1 MSLVTLKAVLDD
13 SKAKYYAV
21 GAFNFNGIEDARGIV
36 EAAEEKN
43 SPVILMAS
51 TSAVSY
57 FGGARAVAAYVRALA
72 EKSPAPIVL
81 HVDHCTDLDLIYDCV
96 DSGFSSVMIDAS
108 ALAFEENIAKTAAAV
123 KYAKRYGVS
132 VEGELGRLGGRE
144 ENVDVSDRNANM
156 TDPNAVE
163 EFVART
169 GIDALAI
176 SIGNAHGFYKGTPK
190 LDFDRIVAIRKL
202 VDCGLVLHR
211 HSRARLRPCGGMR
224 HEQDQRGH
232 RAEVRVQ
239 PDCPGVHGR
248 QAQRDRHPQAGGR
261 QPEGL
266 PGNRPAQAGS
276 VRQHRHGRSGRL
288 IPPVSRCC
296 PPRAAAYRIPSSHS
310 PGKITRRPFR
320 TRKSGA

>member
-13 SKAKYYAV
+13 SKAKHYAV

-202 VDCGLVLHR
+202 VDCGLVLHGGTGIPEPDFI
-211 HSRARLRPCGGMR
+211 RAIQCGMNKINVGTELKYACSQTARACMAAKPNEIDIRKLVGDNRKACREIVLHKLDLFGSTGM
-224 HEQDQRGH
+224 
-232 RAEVRVQ
+232 
-239 PDCPGVHGR
+239 
-248 QAQRDRHPQAGGR
+248 
-261 QPEGL
+261 
-266 PGNRPAQAGS
+266 
-276 VRQHRHGRSGRL
+276 
-288 IPPVSRCC
+288 
-296 PPRAAAYRIPSSHS
+296 
-310 PGKITRRPFR
+310 
-320 TRKSGA
+320 GALDA